1 MFNVLFITNDQ
12 AHSRTYLN
20 QSIRYR
26 CFNLAEAL
34 LTHGASSEVIPV
46 SRVSSN
52 VLKHFEIVVFH
63 RPLCNGPLLSL
74 VKAAKKHSKLL
85 IADYDDLVFH
95 PDFAAAA
102 PAVINAD
109 SNIDSHNKLISQYKR
124 CLALFDHFTV
134 STQPLA
140 DKLADF
146 TPHAHIKVIRNQLS
160 KTWIERH
167 ATEAQPPQSSPRIT
181 YLSGSK
187 THNNDFA
194 KIEAE
199 LASGLEDNPDLE
211 LMIVGHLDYNR
222 QLFPADRLIHHPKV
236 PYEQIPQL
244 IKQSTINLA
253 PLASNAFNDCK
264 SAIKCLESAIFGTA
278 FIGSPLEDLERFEH
292 QQIQC
297 IPTNVSWLDDLHY
310 CLDTQASASESLA
323 QYMYQQMATQDQAN
337 QFCNF
342 VKSSL

>member
-12 AHSRTYLN
+12 AHSRAYLN

-34 LTHGASSEVIPV
+34 LAHGARSEVIPA
-46 SRVSSN
+46 SRVSGS
-52 VLKHFEIVVFH
+52 VLKHFEVIVFH
-63 RPLCNGPLLSL
+63 RPLCNGALRNLIR
-74 VKAAKKHSKLL
+74 AAKKYSKLL

-95 PDFAAAA
+95 PEHAAVA
-102 PAVINAD
+102 PSVINAD
-109 SNIDSHNKLISQYKR
+109 NSISSHNKLISQYKK
-124 CLALFDHFTV
+124 CLTLFDHFTV

-140 DKLADF
+140 DRLSEF
-146 TPHAHIKVIRNQLS
+146 TSHAHIKIIRNQLS

-167 ATEAQPPQSSPRIT
+167 AIQTQIPQVCPRIT

-199 LASGLEDNPDLE
+199 LASGLQENPDLE
-211 LMIVGHLDYNR
+211 LMIVGHLDYNNH
-222 QLFPADRLIHHPKV
+222 LFPADRLIHHPKV

-297 IPTNVSWLDDLHY
+297 VPTNTSWLSDLNY
-310 CLDTQASASESLA
+310 CLDTQAKASESLA
-323 QYMYQQMATQDQAN
+323 QYMYQQMTIQDQAS
-337 QFCNF
+337 QFCDF
-342 VKSSL
+342 VESSL